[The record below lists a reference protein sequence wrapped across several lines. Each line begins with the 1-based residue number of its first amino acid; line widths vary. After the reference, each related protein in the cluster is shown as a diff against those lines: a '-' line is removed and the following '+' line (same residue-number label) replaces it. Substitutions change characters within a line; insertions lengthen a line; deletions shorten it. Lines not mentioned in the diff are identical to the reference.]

1 MPDGTKKIVC
11 GKSIAALKAVE
22 DTLGDAKHLLS
33 HESISVTA
41 DIYTSIGSADMTSAS
56 ETLNAYFSK
65 KISKRLVNGE
75 NQASERC

>member
-22 DTLGDAKHLLS
+22 DTLRDAKYLLG

-41 DIYTSIGSADMTSAS
+41 DIYTHIGAADSVGTAS
-56 ETLNAYFSK
+56 VINDYFK
-65 KISKRLVNGE
+65 KLKSSQKVVNP
-75 NQASERC
+75 QK